1 LPPPSSTDLALNAT
15 ADGVRVAV
23 RLTPRGRAD
32 RIEGIAVSADG
43 RPVLKLSVT
52 APPAENRANAALIE
66 LLAREWRL
74 PKRDV
79 TVVGGAKGR
88 DKTVHIAG
96 HPAALLKRI
105 EPLLAALPRS

>member
-1 LPPPSSTDLALNAT
+1 M
-15 ADGVRVAV
+15 RVAIH
-23 RLTPRGRAD
+23 LTPRARAD
-32 RIEGIAVSADG
+32 RIDGIASTADG
-43 RPVLKLSVT
+43 SAVLKVAVT